1 MIALL
6 KGRLIDKSPTEIVV
20 ECAGVGYEVNI
31 SLHSY
36 SLLPEDEN
44 ILIYTHLQVRDDAHL
59 LFGFMEKSE
68 RQIFKLLIGVSGIG
82 ANTARNMLSY
92 ITPAELMIA
101 IANADIVTLKSIKG
115 VGPKTAQ
122 RIVLELQEKVLKLGS
137 FEELSALNHNTNTEE
152 ALSALEV
159 LGFNRKSAEKVIKK
173 IINENPDAT
182 SEMIIKQ
189 ALKNL

>member
-44 ILIYTHLQVRDDAHL
+44 ILIYIHLQVRDDAHL

-92 ITPAELMIA
+92 ITPAELMLA

>member
-1 MIALL
+1 MITFL
-6 KGRLIDKSPTEIVV
+6 KGRLIEKTPTEIVV
-20 ECAGVGYEVNI
+20 ECGGIGYEVSI

-36 SLLPEDEN
+36 SLLPADEN
-44 ILIYTHLQVRDDAHL
+44 ILIYTHLQVREDAHTL
-59 LFGFMEKSE
+59 YGFMEKSE
-68 RQIFKLLIGVSGIG
+68 RQIFKLLIAVSGIG

-92 ITPAELMIA
+92 ITPSELMNA
-101 IANADIVTLKSIKG
+101 IANADVATLKGVKG

-122 RIVLELQEKVLKLGS
+122 RIVLELQEKVLKLGA
-137 FEELSALNHNTNTEE
+137 FEDLSVVNHNTNTEE

-159 LGFNRKSAEKVIKK
+159 LGFNRKMVEKVIKK
-173 IINENPDAT
+173 IVENNPDAT

>member
-1 MIALL
+1 MITFL
-6 KGRLIDKSPTEIVV
+6 KGRLIEKTPTEIVV
-20 ECAGVGYEVNI
+20 ECGGIGYEVSI

-36 SLLPEDEN
+36 SLLPADEN
-44 ILIYTHLQVRDDAHL
+44 ILIYTHLQVREDAHTL
-59 LFGFMEKSE
+59 YGFMEKSE
-68 RQIFKLLIGVSGIG
+68 RQIFKLLIAVSGIG

-92 ITPAELMIA
+92 ITPSELMNA
-101 IANADIVTLKSIKG
+101 IANADVATLKGIKG

-122 RIVLELQEKVLKLGS
+122 RIVLELQEKVLKLGA
-137 FEELSALNHNTNTEE
+137 FEDLSVVNHNTNTEE

-159 LGFNRKSAEKVIKK
+159 LGFNRKMVEKVIKK
-173 IINENPDAT
+173 IVENNPDAT

>member
-92 ITPAELMIA
+92 ITPAELMLA

-137 FEELSALNHNTNTEE
+137 FEELSALSHNTNTEE

-173 IINENPDAT
+173 IINQNPDAT

>member
-6 KGRLIDKSPTEIVV
+6 RGRLIEKSPTEIVV
-20 ECAGVGYEVNI
+20 ECGGVGYEVSI

-36 SLLPEDEN
+36 SLLPQHEN
-44 ILIYTHLQVRDDAHL
+44 ILIYTYLQVREDAQVL
-59 LFGFMEKSE
+59 YGFMEKSE
-68 RQIFKLLIGVSGIG
+68 RQIFRLLISVSGIG

-92 ITPAELMIA
+92 ITPSELMQA
-101 IANADIVTLKSIKG
+101 IANADVATLKAIKG

-122 RIVLELQEKVLKLGS
+122 RIVLELQEKVLKLGA
-137 FEELSALNHNTNTEE
+137 FEDLSTVNHNTNTEE

-159 LGFNRKSAEKVIKK
+159 LGFNRKTAEKVIKK
-173 IINENPDAT
+173 IVNENPDAT

-189 ALKNL
+189 ALKNM

>member
-6 KGRLIDKSPTEIVV
+6 RGRLIEKSPTEIVV
-20 ECAGVGYEVNI
+20 ECGGVGYEVSI

-36 SLLPEDEN
+36 SLLPQHEN
-44 ILIYTHLQVRDDAHL
+44 ILIYTYLQVREDAQVL
-59 LFGFMEKSE
+59 YGFMEKSE
-68 RQIFKLLIGVSGIG
+68 RQIFKLLISVSGIG

-92 ITPAELMIA
+92 ITPPELMQA
-101 IANADIVTLKSIKG
+101 IANADVATLKAIKG

-122 RIVLELQEKVLKLGS
+122 RIVLELQEKVLKLGA
-137 FEELSALNHNTNTEE
+137 FEDLSTVNHNTNTEE

-159 LGFNRKSAEKVIKK
+159 LGFNRKTAEKVIKK
-173 IINENPDAT
+173 IVNENPDAT

-189 ALKNL
+189 ALKNM

>member
-92 ITPAELMIA
+92 ITPAELMLA

-173 IINENPDAT
+173 IINQNPDAT

>member
-1 MIALL
+1 MITLL
-6 KGRLIDKSPTEIVV
+6 RGKLIEKSPTEIVV
-20 ECAGVGYEVNI
+20 ECGGIGYEVSI

-36 SLLPEDEN
+36 SLLPAEEN
-44 ILIYTHLQVRDDAHL
+44 ILIYTYLQVREDAHVL
-59 LFGFMEKSE
+59 YGFMEKSE
-68 RQIFKLLIGVSGIG
+68 RQIFKLLISVSGIG

-92 ITPAELMIA
+92 ITPSELMVA
-101 IANADIVTLKSIKG
+101 IANADVATLKAIKG

-122 RIVLELQEKVLKLGS
+122 RIVLELQEKVLKLGA
-137 FEELSALNHNTNTEE
+137 FEDLSVIHHNTNTEE

-159 LGFNRKSAEKVIKK
+159 LGFNRKSTEKVIKK
-173 IINENPDAT
+173 IVSTNPDAT

>member
-92 ITPAELMIA
+92 ITPAELMLA

>member
-92 ITPAELMIA
+92 ITPAELMLA
-101 IANADIVTLKSIKG
+101 IVNADIVTLKSIKG

>member
-6 KGRLIDKSPTEIVV
+6 RGRLIEKSPTEIVV
-20 ECAGVGYEVNI
+20 ECGGVGYEVSI

-36 SLLPEDEN
+36 SLLPQHEN
-44 ILIYTHLQVRDDAHL
+44 ILIYTYLQVREDAQVL
-59 LFGFMEKSE
+59 YGFMEKSE
-68 RQIFKLLIGVSGIG
+68 RQIFKLLISVSGIG

-92 ITPAELMIA
+92 ITPSELMQA
-101 IANADIVTLKSIKG
+101 IANADVATLKAIKG

-122 RIVLELQEKVLKLGS
+122 RIVLELQEKVLKLGA
-137 FEELSALNHNTNTEE
+137 FEDLSTVNHNTNTEE

-159 LGFNRKSAEKVIKK
+159 LGFNRKTAEKVIKK
-173 IINENPDAT
+173 IVNENPDAT

-189 ALKNL
+189 ALKNM

>member
-1 MIALL
+1 MITFL
-6 KGRLIDKSPTEIVV
+6 KGRLIEKTPTEIVV
-20 ECAGVGYEVNI
+20 ECGGIGYEISI

-36 SLLPEDEN
+36 SLLPADEN
-44 ILIYTHLQVRDDAHL
+44 ILIYTHLQVREDAHTL
-59 LFGFMEKSE
+59 YGFMEKSE
-68 RQIFKLLIGVSGIG
+68 RQIFKLLIAVSGIG

-92 ITPAELMIA
+92 ITPSELMNA
-101 IANADIVTLKSIKG
+101 IANADVVTLKGIKG

-122 RIVLELQEKVLKLGS
+122 RIVLELQEKVLKLGA
-137 FEELSALNHNTNTEE
+137 FEDLSVVNHNTNTEE

-159 LGFNRKSAEKVIKK
+159 LGFNRKMAEKVIKK
-173 IINENPDAT
+173 IVENNPDAT

>member
-20 ECAGVGYEVNI
+20 ECVGVGYEVNI

-92 ITPAELMIA
+92 ITPAELMLA